1 MWTSTLELSARR
13 VLLTQFLGRFWRGA
27 YFSSFAPLQVQNV
40 PRQPLP
46 ESNWVRVRN
55 RLAGICGS
63 DLHLVYADGDFR
75 IAPAALPGQT
85 HSYPGHEVVGEVI
98 EVGED
103 VQHLRAGDRVTLQ
116 YGPNCITGDL
126 HPFCRACASGN
137 YQLCERGHMQQEE
150 PIGGGWSEEMLLHEQ
165 QLFRVPDGLTDEQAV
180 LLEPTAVALHAVL
193 RRLPQ
198 PGEQVLIIGAGTIG
212 LLILQV
218 IHALAP
224 QARVHVMARHAFQI
238 EQATRLGAEQI
249 LYPQDTYNA
258 VVRATGARLYKGMF
272 GNKMLL
278 GGYDLIFDT
287 IGTNRTLQD
296 SLRWTHTGGT
306 VVLVGVHLHPMKI
319 DLTPTWF
326 QEVSILGSTASG
338 TEYWPI
344 GTAERRPTFEIA
356 AEMIE
361 QSLLHPEKL
370 ITHRFALTDFREA
383 LQTAAGKS
391 QTRAIKVVFDYSLL
405 PATVVPNVRAAGRQ
419 RRSKA
424 TSAVWPTPA
433 EEEVSDS
440 GEWET
445 TGKPVGQ
452 TWSKQVLPLPT
463 ITEEE
468 PQEDDEATVVVK
480 TPRYFQRST
489 DQQPP
494 ESVATPGVQSDA
506 MMPLSMD
513 FPQHAAPASPVE
525 VPDAAPEQAGS
536 QISPVETPFEEEA
549 VEEVTPDEPQKKTEV
564 TYSEPQ
570 SFDEVQTFSN
580 EPYNEFYD
588 TRQNMNVTPSDSTFY
603 EYQEEAP
610 ASEPDALYE
619 FQDEMPYETQEQPI
633 ESEAEFSYDEY
644 AVEDDVPVSAF
655 SNEQSE
661 DIVADEDASETSRE
675 TDQPASDEDSHGAPE
690 ATENGASSTGESEAE
705 TLNQLDMANPQA
717 AEASA
722 IQPVALNE
730 EDAQEEAPEM
740 VPPQAE
746 DEPSEPEQ
754 PEKDKTIK
762 VVTHR
767 PPRSRKKASGR
778 KNLR

>member
-1 MWTSTLELSARR
+1 M
-13 VLLTQFLGRFWRGA
+13 GRFWRGA
-27 YFSSFAPLQVQNV
+27 YFSSFAPLQVRNV

-46 ESNWVRVRN
+46 EANWVRVRN

-137 YQLCERGHMQQEE
+137 YQLCERSHIQQEE

-165 QLFRVPDGLTDEQAV
+165 QLFRVPDALTDEQAV

-218 IHALAP
+218 IRVLAP

-287 IGTNRTLQD
+287 IGTKRTLQD
-296 SLRWTHTGGT
+296 SLRWTRAGGT
-306 VVLVGVHLHPMKI
+306 IVLVGVHLHPMKI

-344 GTAERRPTFEIA
+344 GTTERRSTFEVA
-356 AEMIE
+356 ARLIE
-361 QSLLHPEKL
+361 QGLLHPEKL

-383 LQTAAGKS
+383 LQTASGKS

-419 RRSKA
+419 RRSGA
-424 TSAVWPTPA
+424 TSAVLPVPA
-433 EEEVSDS
+433 EEEGSDS
-440 GEWET
+440 GEWEAA
-445 TGKPVGQ
+445 GEPVGQ
-452 TWSKQVLPLPT
+452 TWSKQVQPLPT
-463 ITEEE
+463 IAEE
-468 PQEDDEATVVVK
+468 PLEDDEATVVVK
-480 TPRYFQRST
+480 TPRYFQSAKA
-489 DQQPP
+489 QQPP
-494 ESVATPGVQSDA
+494 ESVATPDVQSDA

-513 FPQHAAPASPVE
+513 FPQDAAPASPVE
-525 VPDAAPEQAGS
+525 VPDAAPEHAGS
-536 QISPVETPFEEEA
+536 QISPVISPVETPFEEEA
-549 VEEVTPDEPQKKTEV
+549 VEEVTPHKTQEKTEV

-570 SFDEVQTFSN
+570 AFEEVLTFNN
-580 EPYNEFYD
+580 EPYTEFYD
-588 TRQNMNVTPSDSTFY
+588 TRQNMDVTPSDSTYY

-610 ASEPDALYE
+610 ASESDAFYE
-619 FQDEMPYETQEQPI
+619 FQDEMPYETQEQAPV
-633 ESEAEFSYDEY
+633 SEAEFSYNEY

-655 SNEQSE
+655 SAEQAE
-661 DIVADEDASETSRE
+661 DSVADEDASETSQE
-675 TDQPASDEDSHGAPE
+675 IDQPASEEDTNEAPE
-690 ATENGASSTGESEAE
+690 ATESGVSSTGETEAE

-740 VPPQAE
+740 EQPQAE
-746 DEPSEPEQ
+746 DGTSEPEQ
-754 PEKDKTIK
+754 TEKDKTIK

-778 KNLR
+778 KNSR